1 MWCSQTTVCV
11 HCPSATVHSRSFCFR
26 SLCTRM
32 QLLLCLIAALTVHCC
47 DIYSY
52 FSTHTILHTHLY
64 THIYIYIYIHVH
76 TVYTYRYIKA
86 AAAALQLAQ
95 PAGLL
100 IAVGDAHTFRDVGEL
115 HSALTTAA
123 AASNKL
129 VTVVKSHNSSSSR
142 SSSSSGSGSS
152 SSSSNNSSISSTSS
166 NKSSTKTVKVCTNE
180 STSEPHWVLVL
191 CSDAPLDAAISSSS
205 NNSSAVTIDTATSD
219 DQ

>member
-1 MWCSQTTVCV
+1 MRNTYTCNMHTVCT
-11 HCPSATVHSRSFCFR
+11 C
-26 SLCTRM
+26 
-32 QLLLCLIAALTVHCC
+32 
-47 DIYSY
+47 
-52 FSTHTILHTHLY
+52 
-64 THIYIYIYIHVH
+64 
-76 TVYTYRYIKA
+76 RYIKA

-129 VTVVKSHNSSSSR
+129 VTIVKSHNSSSSG
-142 SSSSSGSGSS
+142 SSGSTSS
-152 SSSSNNSSISSTSS
+152 SSSSNTSS

-191 CSDAPLDAAISSSS
+191 CSDAPLDAAIISSS
-205 NNSSAVTIDTATSD
+205 NNSTAATVDTAMSD
-219 DQ
+219 VQ